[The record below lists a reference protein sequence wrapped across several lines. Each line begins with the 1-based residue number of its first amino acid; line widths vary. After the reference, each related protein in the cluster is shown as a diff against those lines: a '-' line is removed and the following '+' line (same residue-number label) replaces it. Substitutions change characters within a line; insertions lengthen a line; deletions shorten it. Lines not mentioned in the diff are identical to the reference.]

1 MVSRP
6 CNQVELDVVPL
17 TILWTEA
24 DGPCDGCMAR
34 LAPIVVVVVV
44 VTPDGPDQRHP
55 RAVHRVGVRAVQ
67 TLGLNKRIF

>member
-24 DGPCDGCMAR
+24 DGPRDGCMAR
-34 LAPIVVVVVV
+34 LVVFVVVVV
-44 VTPDGPDQRHP
+44 VTPDGPDQRLP

-67 TLGLNKRIF
+67 TLGLNNRIF